1 MDALIRLAAVVVVL
15 AASAVAYVWWARR
28 QGRVQHVHIPG
39 ALTPDDLG
47 APRGLRATFV
57 QFSTPICAKCP
68 PTRAL
73 LLRVAED
80 YPHVIHI
87 EIDAS
92 ERLDLARRLDIMR
105 TPTTLVLDADG
116 VVVSRMNG
124 APSEA
129 QVREALD
136 ELPPPG
142 EYSI

>member
-1 MDALIRLAAVVVVL
+1 MDVIVRLAAVLVVL
-15 AASAVAYVWWARR
+15 AASAVAYVWWSRR
-28 QGRVQHVHIPG
+28 QGRVQHVTVPG
-39 ALTPDDLG
+39 ALTPEDLG

-73 LLRVAED
+73 LLRVAAEQ
-80 YPHVIHI
+80 PHVVHI

-124 APSEA
+124 APTEA
-129 QVREALD
+129 QARAALA

>member
-1 MDALIRLAAVVVVL
+1 MLIRLLAIGTLLAV
-15 AASAVAYVWWARR
+15 ASIAYVWWSRR
-28 QGRVQHVHIPG
+28 QGRVLHVAVAG
-39 ALTPDDLG
+39 ALTPADLG
-47 APRGLRATFV
+47 APRGQRATFV

-68 PTRAL
+68 PTREL
-73 LLRVAED
+73 LLRVIAD
-80 YPHVIHI
+80 DPYVSHV

-92 ERLDLARRLDIMR
+92 EHLDLARRLDIMR

-129 QVREALD
+129 QAREALA
-136 ELPPPG
+136 EVPPPT

>member
-1 MDALIRLAAVVVVL
+1 MDALIRLAAVVVIL
-15 AASAVAYVWWARR
+15 AASAIAYVWWSKR
-28 QGRVQHVHIPG
+28 QGRVHHVHLPG

-73 LLRVAED
+73 LLRVAQD
-80 YPHVIHI
+80 YPHVHHI

-105 TPTTLVLDADG
+105 TPTILVLDADG

-136 ELPPPG
+136 EFPPPG